1 MRKLVD
7 KLCLFIEKK
16 IDVLRK
22 VTVKILHDLHEYNIL
37 HKYLSWTIFYKCS
50 RIPNFVKPNQFFNLW
65 KVSNMTNNL
74 PSRQLILRDIL
85 GHPTQTLALFR
96 LVTQSFSYGE
106 RPSACEAIGFVA
118 NRGYSSSYLTGV
130 LRLGKKLIL
139 FLSGDT

>member
-1 MRKLVD
+1 
-7 KLCLFIEKK
+7 
-16 IDVLRK
+16 
-22 VTVKILHDLHEYNIL
+22 
-37 HKYLSWTIFYKCS
+37 
-50 RIPNFVKPNQFFNLW
+50 
-65 KVSNMTNNL
+65 MTNNL

-130 LRLGKKLIL
+130 LRLGKKLIPFFKRGHVMKDRFVIIL
-139 FLSGDT
+139 NKHKIVCHP